1 MEKYRKLIESI
12 RLYSMIAL
20 GFAMAISGNL
30 IVCLSIA
37 LILGFVDQIQC
48 GFKAYSFET
57 PSFSYGDTHSKQV
70 QKVIDKW
77 VQY

>member
-37 LILGFVDQIQC
+37 LILGFVDQIFIKPKLMPKKKIKIQIWWR
-48 GFKAYSFET
+48 
-57 PSFSYGDTHSKQV
+57 
-70 QKVIDKW
+70 KVLI
-77 VQY
+77 